1 MKISVTGRHFELTD
15 AVKDRATDEIERLGK
30 FFDNIISANLVMTQE
45 KHRILGELT
54 MSVAKSKLIA
64 KSSTKDPLATIEMV
78 TDKMAKQLKKHKGK
92 MKERHQDK
100 ISEMKEEVELNTS
113 TDDAELL

>member
-1 MKISVTGRHFELTD
+1 LSMNVS
-15 AVKDRATDEIERLGK
+15 
-30 FFDNIISANLVMTQE
+30 
-45 KHRILGELT
+45 
-54 MSVAKSKLIA
+54 KSTLIA
-64 KSSTKDPLATIEMV
+64 KGSTKDPLATIEMV

-100 ISEMKEEVELNTS
+100 VAEMKEEIQLNTK